1 MTVIQYFRN
10 SIRQILFGRSTKQKN
25 ALSREDIARRYLN
38 GSGIEIGALHKPLKV
53 SPSTRVKYLDRMS
66 AESLRQHY
74 PELNELPI
82 VPVDIIDDGETLAT
96 ISDAS
101 QDFVIANHFFE
112 HCQNPIKAVSNMLR
126 VLRHDGVL
134 YLSIPDKRYTFDR
147 DRPVTKLAHL
157 IKDYSEGPDWSRK
170 PAFEEY
176 VRFVDKIK
184 DETEAQKKVAHYLAM
199 DYSIH
204 YHVWTEI
211 EMLELLV
218 FLNQNLKIPFFVEL
232 VVKNDIEVIMI
243 LRKD

>member
-1 MTVIQYFRN
+1 M
-10 SIRQILFGRSTKQKN
+10 KQKN
-25 ALSREDIARRYLN
+25 ALSREDIAGRYLN
-38 GSGIEIGALHKPLKV
+38 GDGIEIGALHKPLKV
-53 SPSTRVKYLDRMS
+53 SPSTSVKYLDRMS

-101 QDFVIANHFFE
+101 QNFVIANHFFE
-112 HCQNPIKAVSNMLR
+112 HCQNPIQAISNMLR

-147 DRPVTKLAHL
+147 DRPVTKLSHL
-157 IKDYSEGPDWSRK
+157 IKDYSEGPEWSRK
-170 PAFEEY
+170 PAFKEY
-176 VRFVDKIK
+176 VRFVDKIE

-218 FLNQNLKIPFFVEL
+218 FLSQNLEIPFLVEL